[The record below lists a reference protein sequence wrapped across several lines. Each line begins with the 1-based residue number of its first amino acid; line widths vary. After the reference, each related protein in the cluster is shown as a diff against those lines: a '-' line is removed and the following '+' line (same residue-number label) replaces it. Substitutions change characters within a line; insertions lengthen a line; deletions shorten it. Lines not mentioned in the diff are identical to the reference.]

1 MEQVTITIQYG
12 AGQLADLTLPQEVP
26 AQILAEAVASA
37 VGMRPQKGSLY
48 TLALPG
54 AQGPRPISPA
64 STLENARVLCGAYL
78 ILSQETTAV
87 ECGAYL
93 VTDTGLKLPLKPSSS
108 IGRQDRA
115 GSMPVDV
122 DLGPLDTNKV
132 VSRRHAMIRFVNNQ
146 YILEDT
152 NSTNGTYLN
161 GERIRPPQ
169 QGLLKDGD
177 TICFGPEGRGVLV
190 TVQCKGARDETKVVD
205 AASAG

>member
-1 MEQVTITIQYG
+1 MEQVTVTIQYG
-12 AGQLADLTLPQEVP
+12 AGQLADLILPQEVP

-37 VGMRPQKGSLY
+37 LGMRQQKGSLY

-64 STLENARVLCGAYL
+64 STLENAKILCGAYL
-78 ILSQETTAV
+78 ILSTEVAAI

-93 VTDTGLKLPLKPSSS
+93 LTETGLTLPLKPSSI

-152 NSTNGTYLN
+152 NSTNGTYVN
-161 GERIRPPQ
+161 SERIRPQQ

-177 TICFGPEGRGVLV
+177 AICFGPEGRGVLL
-190 TVQCKGARDETKVVD
+190 TLRCKNQGD
-205 AASAG
+205 ATRTS

>member
-1 MEQVTITIQYG
+1 MEQVTITVQYG
-12 AGQLADLTLPQEVP
+12 AGQLADLTLPQDVP
-26 AQILAEAVASA
+26 VQILAEAVASA
-37 VGMRPQKGSLY
+37 LGMRKQKGSLY

-78 ILSQETTAV
+78 IMAQETAAV

-93 VTDTGLKLPLKPSSS
+93 QTESGLKLPLMSSS
-108 IGRQDRA
+108 IIGRQDRA
-115 GSMPVDV
+115 GSMPVDI
-122 DLGPLDTNKV
+122 DLSPLDDNKV

-152 NSTNGTYLN
+152 NSTNGTYVN

-177 TICFGPEGRGVLV
+177 EICFGPEGRGVLLV
-190 TVQCKGARDETKVVD
+190 LRCKD
-205 AASAG
+205 ADGGTRT